1 MATTS
6 PDSLLR
12 DTAAVTQ
19 VFTDSSRII
28 AGEADIFTYSSRR
41 DPAAVVTVFSTTNP
55 FPGLVAV
62 VAFYPP
68 HAMAG
73 AAAAVF
79 GCYSPRLAVAATAVG
94 GYPLLPVA
102 FQRPDSSYPAGAV
115 LKPMPWKPMN
125 FRRAAVIS
133 GSSWPCVTSGLP
145 ALSRFLRFSSLP
157 FLFRGFAS
165 RDGGVDS
172 CLVKFHSVSPPF
184 CLDPIC
190 VMARHP
196 LGPPWL
202 GDAGGGFRT
211 AVGVGDLSVCA
222 AGRAGPF
229 VLRKSSAGWSIGEN
243 VSLPFH
249 FISMENSSKGEVS
262 SCSANI
268 IEFYYCQA
276 R

>member
-41 DPAAVVTVFSTTNP
+41 DPAAVVAVFTDSFTVFSTTNP

-115 LKPMPWKPMN
+115 LKPMPWKRMN

-172 CLVKFHSVSPPF
+172 CLVKFHSVSPPLLSRPYL
-184 CLDPIC
+184 CNGQASAGPA
-190 VMARHP
+190 MARRRRWR
-196 LGPPWL
+196 LQ
-202 GDAGGGFRT
+202 D
-211 AVGVGDLSVCA
+211 
-222 AGRAGPF
+222 
-229 VLRKSSAGWSIGEN
+229 
-243 VSLPFH
+243 
-249 FISMENSSKGEVS
+249 
-262 SCSANI
+262 CS
-268 IEFYYCQA
+268 
-276 R
+276 RRR